1 MNNQKNSK
9 IFLWLGILIGVSS
22 TIYLILYQLSKNN
35 KNKVPSIIDKYIKI
49 SSDEKPTE
57 KTEVERAQI
66 NFDFTKD
73 NLKEIKGIGPAI
85 ESLLNENNI
94 YTFSDLG
101 STSVEYL
108 KIILEK
114 KNLRLADPETW
125 PVQAQE
131 AAKNKKS

>member
-9 IFLWLGILIGVSS
+9 IFLWLGILIGVFSS
-22 TIYLILYQLSKNN
+22 IFLTLYQLTKKNN
-35 KNKVPSIIDKYIKI
+35 NKVSTLIDKYIKI
-49 SSDEKPTE
+49 SPVEKSTE
-57 KTEVERAQI
+57 FVDVENSQTPSEI
-66 NFDFTKD
+66 LKD

-85 ESLLNENNI
+85 ESLLNENHI

-101 STSVEYL
+101 STSVEDL

-125 PVQAQE
+125 SAQAQL
-131 AAKNKKS
+131 AAKKPK